1 MLSGEDTPTLDPLT
15 DAGSGS
21 VREKEKVWLSEII
34 GQLKTLFD
42 SDTTEEDRLAYD
54 TAAAEKTLESEFLQ
68 KQAANNP
75 DRNTIGSSIPMTEI
89 VRIASMQS

>member
-21 VREKEKVWLSEII
+21 VHEKEKVWLSEII
-34 GQLKTLFD
+34 EQLKTLFD
-42 SDTTEEDRLAYD
+42 SDTTEEDRLAYH
-54 TAAAEKTLESEFLQ
+54 TAAAEKTLESKVLQ